1 MIPPVVLSCFIFLS
15 FRFKRIPLRALL
27 QVVVCLGL
35 LPVHAT
41 IFWLCC
47 NNFSWLG
54 YLPTTLSAYGGILY
68 CMFYNLILSLLLM
81 CPIAI
86 LTQAVVGKIVDKG
99 IRKSRMPIAE
109 FVIRCSITC
118 SLLHIALPLL
128 LYFVAMSCNYDF
140 GLWLARDMFRV
151 GLALI
156 TVPISLVGMAVAFYG
171 YPLYRGSLSDL
182 MLFRSGK
189 LTTCVL
195 NNKSHDELD
204 KLVVA
209 AVSLREFEVADW
221 ISSHLLQRYEQL

>member
-1 MIPPVVLSCFIFLS
+1 
-15 FRFKRIPLRALL
+15 
-27 QVVVCLGL
+27 
-35 LPVHAT
+35 
-41 IFWLCC
+41 
-47 NNFSWLG
+47 
-54 YLPTTLSAYGGILY
+54 
-68 CMFYNLILSLLLM
+68 MFYNLILSLLLM

-99 IRKSRMPIAE
+99 IRKSRMPIAD

-118 SLLHIALPLL
+118 SLLHIALPVL
-128 LYFVAMSCNYDF
+128 LYLVAMFSNYDF

-156 TVPISLVGMAVAFYG
+156 TVPISIVGMGVGLYG

-182 MLFRSGK
+182 MLFRSGQ
-189 LTTCVL
+189 LTTYVL
-195 NNKSHDELD
+195 NTKSHDELD

>member
-1 MIPPVVLSCFIFLS
+1 MPPFVLSCLIFLAL
-15 FRFKRIPLRALL
+15 RFKRIPLRAVL
-27 QVVVCLGL
+27 QVVVSLGL

-54 YLPTTLSAYGGILY
+54 YLPTTLSAYGGVLY
-68 CMFYNLILSLLLM
+68 CMFYNLMSSLLLM

-140 GLWLARDMFRV
+140 GLCLARDMFRV

-156 TVPISLVGMAVAFYG
+156 TVPISLVGMAVALYG